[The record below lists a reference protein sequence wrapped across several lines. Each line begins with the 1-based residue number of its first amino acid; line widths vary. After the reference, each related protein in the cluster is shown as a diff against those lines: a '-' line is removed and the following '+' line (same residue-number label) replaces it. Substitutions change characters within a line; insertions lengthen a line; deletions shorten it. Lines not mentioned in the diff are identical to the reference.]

1 MSNLHELTSGST
13 TDGLLVSSLK
23 VLISALVIFGFL
35 ATFDADAHSDE
46 NVFLSSSWFVFISFA
61 D

>member
-46 NVFLSSSWFVFISFA
+46 NVFLSSS
-61 D
+61 